1 MPKLSPLVK
10 YVAIA
15 FVCGLLLGY
24 LVAIATIGCHKELPP
39 QVIEVEKYIINE
51 SEKIYDSLT
60 IELVKSNQKIK
71 DLEKIKYE
79 KIKNHKP
86 LERVIITDSARQ
98 SNVNRFFR

>member
-10 YVAIA
+10 YIAIA
-15 FVCGLLLGY
+15 FVCGLFLGY
-24 LVAIATIGCHKELPP
+24 LVAIATLHPKVVT
-39 QVIEVEKYIINE
+39 QTIEVEKYIISE
-51 SEKIYDSLT
+51 SEKIYDSLS

-79 KIKNHKP
+79 KIKTHKP